1 MRSLTWKLVLA
12 FAALTL
18 AAVGAVGLLA
28 GRVAADELN
37 VYVSRGA
44 QGWAQQWASIL
55 AEYYGGSGSWA
66 GAQDALLN
74 TLSRPG
80 GRMMMGG
87 GMARGV
93 AGGYRVI
100 VGDAAGVV
108 VADSGDAAKLGR
120 HLSNAEMQAGVA
132 IESDGARVGVALV
145 ITEATELNVQ
155 LAQQFRQSVGNS
167 VLVAGLGVG
176 LLAVLVG
183 FLLSRQILAPL
194 GRLTTAAR
202 RIADGDLSQRVPVSG
217 RDEVAALG
225 RDFNTMAASL
235 QKQEELRRR
244 LVADVAHELRTPLSV
259 VRGNL
264 EALLDGV
271 HAMTLENV
279 SAILDEVLLLGHLT
293 DDLRELAL
301 AEAGQLPLH
310 RQPIALD
317 ELAARMAGSL
327 GPVAQERG
335 VKLEFDAPA
344 DLPVVDGDWQ
354 RLTQVLHNLLGN
366 ALRHTP
372 AGGKVQVAARP
383 ADDGRMLVVTVSDT
397 GSGIPP
403 EDLPFVFERFYQ
415 ADRQRRRDGSGL
427 GLAIV
432 KQLVEAHGG
441 GIRVESELGQGTRFV
456 FTLPLARE

>member
-12 FAALTL
+12 FAAVTL
-18 AAVGAVGLLA
+18 AAVSAVGLLA
-28 GRVAADELN
+28 SRVASDELSM
-37 VYVSRGA
+37 YVTRGA
-44 QGWAQQWASIL
+44 QTWAAQWAPIL
-55 AEYYGGSGSWA
+55 ADYHAGKGDWS

-80 GRMMMGG
+80 GRMAMGNGMM
-87 GMARGV
+87 RGA

-100 VGDAAGVV
+100 VGDAAGIV
-108 VADSGDAAKLGR
+108 VADSSDAAKLGR
-120 HLSNAEMQAGVA
+120 HLTNAEIQAGVA
-132 IESDGARVGVALV
+132 IESNGSRVGVVLV
-145 ITEATELNVQ
+145 LTEATELNLQ
-155 LAQQFRQSVGNS
+155 LAQQFRQSVGSS
-167 VLVAGLGVG
+167 VLVAGLVVG
-176 LLAVLVG
+176 LLAVLLG
-183 FLLSRQILAPL
+183 FFFSRQILAPL
-194 GRLTTAAR
+194 GRLTTAAQQ
-202 RIADGDLSQRVPVSG
+202 IAGGDLSQRVAVSG

-225 RDFNTMAASL
+225 RVFNSMTASL
-235 QKQEELRRR
+235 QKQEELRKR

-271 HAMTLENV
+271 HPMTSENV

-310 RQPIALD
+310 RQSIALD

-327 GPVAQERG
+327 VSLAQERG
-335 VKLEFDAPA
+335 IALEFDVPA
-344 DLPVVDGDWQ
+344 DLPAVDADWQ

-372 AGGKVQVAARP
+372 AGGRVQVTARP
-383 ADDGRMLVVTVSDT
+383 AEGQRMVIVTVADT
-397 GSGIPP
+397 GSGIAPA
-403 EDLPFVFERFYQ
+403 DLPFVFDRFYQ
-415 ADRQRRRDGSGL
+415 ADRKGRRDGSGL

-432 KQLVEAHGG
+432 KELIEAHGG
-441 GIRVESELGQGTRFV
+441 SIHVESAVEQGTRFV
-456 FTLPLARE
+456 FTLPLASD